1 MAKMVNIVSDT
12 ARSCD
17 IDKEE
22 RNKFWFEWLA
32 KTIAAKFG
40 KKKRMLSIVK
50 HSIHKVDVKGR
61 TIPTMEKTS
70 RLKCK
75 RILELLVKKIKNK
88 KIKK

>member
-1 MAKMVNIVSDT
+1 MSDT
-12 ARSCD
+12 VRPCD

-32 KTIAAKFG
+32 KTIAAKLG
-40 KKKRMLSIVK
+40 KKKWMLSIVK
-50 HSIHKVDVKGR
+50 RKVDVKGR

-75 RILELLVKKIKNK
+75 RICELLVKKIKNK